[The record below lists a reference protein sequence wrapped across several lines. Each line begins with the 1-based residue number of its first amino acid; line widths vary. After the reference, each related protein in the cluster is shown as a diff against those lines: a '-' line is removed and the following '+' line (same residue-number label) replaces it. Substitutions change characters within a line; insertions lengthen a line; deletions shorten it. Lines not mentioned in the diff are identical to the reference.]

1 MMGAIT
7 TALGF
12 VTGGSATRLAATL
25 LAGVALGGWAGWQVQ
40 DWRQGRQDAQ
50 RIERQARDTLRGIER
65 GKQAADTYTTGES
78 HAEPARKEIVRTVEK
93 IVTRP
98 VYLRDCLDSDGLQQL
113 RAAIATGAPAGGAAA
128 ALPTAQPAQ

>member
-1 MMGAIT
+1 MIA

-12 VTGGSATRLAATL
+12 LTGGNATRLAATL

-50 RIERQARDTLRGIER
+50 RIERQARDTLRSIER
-65 GKQAADTYTTGES
+65 GQQAADTYTTEQT
-78 HAEPARKEIVRTVEK
+78 HAEPTRKEIVRAVEK

-113 RAAIATGAPAGGAAA
+113 RAAISTGAPAGGAAA
-128 ALPTAQPAQ
+128 ALPTAQPAD

>member
-1 MMGAIT
+1 MIRIIT

-12 VTGGSATRLAATL
+12 LTGGSATRLAATL

-40 DWRQGRQDAQ
+40 DWRHGRQDAQ
-50 RIERQARDTLRGIER
+50 RIERQARDTLRNIER
-65 GKQAADTYTTGES
+65 GQQAADTYTTEQT

-98 VYLRDCLDSDGLQQL
+98 VYRNVCLDDDGLQQL
-113 RAAIATGAPAGGAAA
+113 RTAIATGAPAGGSAA